1 MNHVRMRADNS
12 QSHRASLTGERD
24 PDAPLLRIAGGMAE
38 PLKNSFG
45 PDVPV
50 RIADMVEPVFPEF
63 DRELFLQSALDG
75 YGELEL
81 TPRARHISNAL
92 ARVLPSDRERAIRII
107 VDSLG
112 PEIGWRELS
121 GMESF
126 LFLPFVFFVADHG
139 LDCFETSMR
148 AQYELTKRFTAEFSV
163 RAFIERYP
171 AETLERL
178 AEWAR
183 DPNVHVRRL
192 VSEGTRPRLPWA
204 PRLRG
209 FQKDPSPV
217 LELLEVLKDDPDEYV
232 RRSVA
237 NNLNDIS
244 KDHPELVI
252 EVASRWWLDAS
263 EDRTRLVRHALRTL
277 VKAGNAG
284 ALAVLGYDAV
294 SPIEIRGV
302 TCTPKVIEIGEKI
315 RIEVDLENTSDEETR
330 ALIDLR
336 LYFVKANGSTSPK
349 VFKGAELKLG
359 ARGVATVGKSV
370 SLAQH
375 STRKHYPG
383 THRVEVMLNGVPHPG
398 DVFEVV

>member
-1 MNHVRMRADNS
+1 
-12 QSHRASLTGERD
+12 
-24 PDAPLLRIAGGMAE
+24 
-38 PLKNSFG
+38 
-45 PDVPV
+45 
-50 RIADMVEPVFPEF
+50 MVEPVFPEF
-63 DRELFLQSALDG
+63 DRELFLESALDG
-75 YGELEL
+75 YEELEL

-92 ARVLPSDRERAIRII
+92 ARVLPSDRESAIRII

-112 PEIGWRELS
+112 PEIGWEELD

-126 LFLPFVFFVADHG
+126 LFLPFVFFVADYG

-148 AQYELTKRFTAEFSV
+148 AQYELTKRFTAEFSI
-163 RAFIERYP
+163 RAFIERHP
-171 AETLERL
+171 RETLGRL

-183 DPNVHVRRL
+183 DPNGHVRRL

-209 FQKDPSPV
+209 FQEDPSAV
-217 LELLEVLKDDPDEYV
+217 LELLEVLKDDRDEYV

-244 KDHPELVI
+244 KDHPELVV
-252 EVASRWWLDAS
+252 EVASRWWLDGS
-263 EDRTRLVRHALRTL
+263 EDRKRLVRHALRTL

-284 ALAVLGYDAV
+284 ALAVLGYSAE
-294 SPIEIRGV
+294 SPIEIRTV
-302 TCTPKVIEIGEKI
+302 TCTPHVIKIGEKV
-315 RIEVDLENTSDEETR
+315 RIEIDLENTSDEKSG

-336 LYFVKANGSTSPK
+336 VYFVKANGSISPK
-349 VFKGAELKLG
+349 VFKGAELTLK

-383 THRVEVMLNGVPHPG
+383 THTVEVMLNGVSHAG
-398 DVFEVV
+398 DEFELV